1 MEATPPCAHTHTHT
15 LTSQLTGAKRKTH
28 VTHNSKLNCEF
39 AIFITSA
46 RASRLRNLTE
56 LFRSIFWFRR
66 QIIKV
71 WKHFMTQEN
80 PVSPNKSQSFS
91 VAMFVQPTPVSVL
104 MTNQKSELFAPRF
117 CVIMKKIYANILSA
131 FHKDGFEHSERR
143 LCIYGHVLPT
153 QLCETEF
160 GIWMKMKASFED
172 GHCFFAT
179 LIRVKKAFKFSG
191 NTPVIR
197 YILMTQTQ
205 QNTKERTCNFISAT
219 FWILKTWINVQTTIW
234 PQKKEDQHPT

>member
-80 PVSPNKSQSFS
+80 PVRVSPSQLPCLCATYTCICFNDKPKKWIVCTSF
-91 VAMFVQPTPVSVL
+91 L
-104 MTNQKSELFAPRF
+104 CHYEK
-117 CVIMKKIYANILSA
+117 NICKHL
-131 FHKDGFEHSERR
+131 
-143 LCIYGHVLPT
+143 V
-153 QLCETEF
+153 
-160 GIWMKMKASFED
+160 
-172 GHCFFAT
+172 CFPQRWFWA
-179 LIRVKKAFKFSG
+179 LWKAFMHLWTCFA
-191 NTPVIR
+191 NTALWDRIWNLNENESVIR
-197 YILMTQTQ
+197 RWTLFF
-205 QNTKERTCNFISAT
+205 CNFNPGQES
-219 FWILKTWINVQTTIW
+219 L
-234 PQKKEDQHPT
+234 

>member
-80 PVSPNKSQSFS
+80 PVRVSPSQLPCLCATYTCICFNDKPKKWIVCTSF
-91 VAMFVQPTPVSVL
+91 L
-104 MTNQKSELFAPRF
+104 CHYE
-117 CVIMKKIYANILSA
+117 KIYANILSA

-197 YILMTQTQ
+197 YILMTQT
-205 QNTKERTCNFISAT
+205 
-219 FWILKTWINVQTTIW
+219 
-234 PQKKEDQHPT
+234 

>member
-1 MEATPPCAHTHTHT
+1 MRAHTHT

-91 VAMFVQPTPVSVL
+91 VAMFVCNL
-104 MTNQKSELFAPRF
+104 HLYLF
-117 CVIMKKIYANILSA
+117 
-131 FHKDGFEHSERR
+131 
-143 LCIYGHVLPT
+143 
-153 QLCETEF
+153 
-160 GIWMKMKASFED
+160 
-172 GHCFFAT
+172 
-179 LIRVKKAFKFSG
+179 
-191 NTPVIR
+191 
-197 YILMTQTQ
+197 
-205 QNTKERTCNFISAT
+205 
-219 FWILKTWINVQTTIW
+219 
-234 PQKKEDQHPT
+234 